1 MKYEERGEDPVAL
14 TVKKEVLLDIDGVLH
29 PLGRVAEPGRIVN
42 FQGWQSTYIPER
54 LDSIVH
60 YMLTRRTKWISTWE
74 NISNEISKS
83 YNLPSLEYLVLGAY
97 KENAS
102 WLKESAILDYVN
114 SKKFTKFLII
124 DDELPED
131 SALRSHG
138 RVKIIV
144 PDGLLGLSEDEI
156 ALIKNFY

>member
-1 MKYEERGEDPVAL
+1 MVL
-14 TVKKEVLLDIDGVLH
+14 TFRKEVLLDIDGVIH
-29 PLGRVAEPGRIVN
+29 PLGSVSEPGRLID

-74 NISNEISKS
+74 EISNEVSKS
-83 YNLPSLEYLVLGAY
+83 YNLPSLEHIVLGAY
-97 KENAS
+97 KEHAS
-102 WLKESAILDYVN
+102 WLKESALLDYVN

-124 DDELPED
+124 DDELPSD

-138 RVKIIV
+138 RVEFFV
-144 PDGLLGLSEDEI
+144 PDGLRGLSEEEI
-156 ALIKNFY
+156 TLIKKFY